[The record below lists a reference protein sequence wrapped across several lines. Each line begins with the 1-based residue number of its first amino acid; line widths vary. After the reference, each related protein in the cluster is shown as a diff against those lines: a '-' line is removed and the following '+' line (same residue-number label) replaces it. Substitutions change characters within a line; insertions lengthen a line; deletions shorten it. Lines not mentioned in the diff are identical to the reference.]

1 MRLFIAVEIDRA
13 VREAAVDIASRVRR
27 RIEARGR
34 RLAPAGVTWVKADN
48 LHLTLRFLGEVD
60 DALAESVR
68 EAIAAPFRGEPFEG
82 VLAGLGMFP
91 PSGRPRV
98 LWIGTREGE
107 PRLVQLAEEVESRI
121 EALGF
126 QREARPFRGHLTL
139 ARFREPA
146 AVEVRREAQIEDAVA
161 GRSKVGEVVLF
172 QSRLS
177 PKGPTYT
184 ALARGRIGVGTQDS

>member
-13 VREAAVDIASRVRR
+13 VREAAVDIADRVRR
-27 RIEARGR
+27 CIEAGGR
-34 RLAPAGVTWVKADN
+34 RLAPAGATWVKADN

-60 DALAESVR
+60 DALAEGVR
-68 EAIAAPFRGEPFEG
+68 EAIAAPFGGEPFDLE
-82 VLAGLGMFP
+82 LAGLGLFP

-98 LWIGTREGE
+98 LWIGATEGG
-107 PRLVQLAEEVESRI
+107 PRLVQLAGEVESRM

-126 QREARPFRGHLTL
+126 EREARPFRGHLTL

-146 AVEVRREAQIEDAVA
+146 AVEVRREAETENATA
-161 GRSKVGEVVLF
+161 GRSKVHEVVLF

-184 ALARGRIGVGTQDS
+184 ALARGRIGST